1 MAFGNGHLA
10 RAQRSNMMAN
20 WHVLA
25 PRPDAMQRVIVNLT
39 FVRGMG
45 EKKKKK
51 EECSL
56 AKIFYSLS
64 LAAPHARAR
73 ARARDGDARATAP
86 RVSIVGIL
94 AIMHRVCN
102 TISRD

>member
-25 PRPDAMQRVIVNLT
+25 PRPDAMQARNRKSHIRT
-39 FVRGMG
+39 GHGG
-45 EKKKKK
+45 EKKKK

-64 LAAPHARAR
+64 LAAPH

>member
-1 MAFGNGHLA
+1 LRPRRTTAFATIKYDGELA
-10 RAQRSNMMAN
+10 RTGSASRRYAARNRKS
-20 WHVLA
+20 
-25 PRPDAMQRVIVNLT
+25 RVR
-39 FVRGMG
+39 RGRGG
-45 EKKKKK
+45 EKERKK
-51 EECSL
+51 EEWL

-64 LAAPHARAR
+64 LALRAR

-86 RVSIVGIL
+86 RVSIAGIL

>member
-1 MAFGNGHLA
+1 MAFGNGDLA

-25 PRPDAMQRVIVNLT
+25 PRPDAIPARNRKSRIRT
-39 FVRGMG
+39 GHG
-45 EKKKKK
+45 EGKKKKEKRK

-64 LAAPHARAR
+64 LAAPRAR
-73 ARARDGDARATAP
+73 A
-86 RVSIVGIL
+86 
-94 AIMHRVCN
+94 CW
-102 TISRD
+102 